1 MNKSLT
7 LTVRMPAEL
16 KKRLE
21 REAKYQG
28 VSLNQLTN
36 YMLTIQLTQLE
47 TISAI
52 ENKYPGIDIFF
63 TLKIELPNQSL
74 LYQIEGYTEE
84 AEYKIDILE
93 NGEIQEVSVQKT
105 VYDDEE

>member
-36 YMLTIQLTQLE
+36 YMLTVQLTQLE
-47 TISAI
+47 TISAL
-52 ENKYPGIDIFF
+52 EEKLSGKSIFQ
-63 TLKIELPNQSL
+63 LKKKAEAILDKIPERKVPAWDSL
-74 LYQIEGYTEE
+74 E
-84 AEYKIDILE
+84 
-93 NGEIQEVSVQKT
+93 
-105 VYDDEE
+105 

>member
-36 YMLTIQLTQLE
+36 YMLTVQLTQLE
-47 TISAI
+47 TISAL
-52 ENKYPGIDIFF
+52 ENKLSEKSIFQ
-63 TLKIELPNQSL
+63 LKKKAEAILDKIPERKVPAWDSL
-74 LYQIEGYTEE
+74 E
-84 AEYKIDILE
+84 
-93 NGEIQEVSVQKT
+93 
-105 VYDDEE
+105 

>member
-52 ENKYPGIDIFF
+52 ENKLSKKSISHLKKKAGTIID
-63 TLKIELPNQSL
+63 KIPERDVPEWDSL
-74 LYQIEGYTEE
+74 E
-84 AEYKIDILE
+84 
-93 NGEIQEVSVQKT
+93 
-105 VYDDEE
+105 